1 MEAPVTHPMFRI
13 DRRQL
18 FAGALALPLASALP
32 GLAFAGTQLAAPE
45 FPVRFNIAQGRA
57 IRHRPKVAVASYG
70 VSYFYTGRTQAPGAD
85 GSAMINTALYGV
97 SPEMMAE
104 VAEAGCQDLRA
115 RLAAAGE
122 TVVGAEETRAAI
134 ATARTPMREGNQN
147 SGRGTFDGVTVA
159 QNWLTLG
166 SRTAPMVAGY
176 SGEPNSMI
184 AGLGARNRLA
194 AASAELDAIMLTP
207 VVWVDYARMRRSSS
221 GAHGRVVLGLRGAPS
236 GFIASAADARGRL
249 VMATLIPTDDGYSN
263 RNYHADLTSTDGA
276 STLQALANVNV
287 RDARIVAD
295 PARWTD
301 IATSVL
307 RSYNAG
313 LTDSVRQIHTA

>member
-1 MEAPVTHPMFRI
+1 MSPALPRL
-13 DRRQL
+13 DRRHFL
-18 FAGALALPLASALP
+18 TAALALPFASAAP
-32 GLAFAGTQLAAPE
+32 GLAWATPQLPDPE

-57 IRHRPKVAVASYG
+57 VRHRPRVAVASYG
-70 VSYFYTGRTQAPGAD
+70 VSYFYTGRTLAPGAN
-85 GSAMINTALYGV
+85 GGAMINTALYGV
-97 SPEMMAE
+97 SPDMMAE
-104 VAEAGCQDLRA
+104 AAEAGCQDLRA

-122 TVVGAEETRAAI
+122 SVVDADETRAAVL
-134 ATARTPMREGNQN
+134 AARTPLRDGNRNQ
-147 SGRGTFDGVTVA
+147 GQGTFDGVTVA
-159 QNWLTLG
+159 QHWMTLG
-166 SRTAPMVAGY
+166 SRTAPMITGY
-176 SGEPNSMI
+176 SGESNSML

-194 AASAELDAIMLTP
+194 AASAQLDAIMLTP

-221 GAHGRVVLGLRGAPS
+221 GAHGRVVMGLRGSPS

-249 VMATLIPTDDGYSN
+249 VMATLVPTADGYVDRS
-263 RNYHADLTSTDGA
+263 YHADVAQTDAA

-301 IATSVL
+301 IAAGVL

-313 LTDSVRQIHTA
+313 LTDAIRQIRSS